1 MFELFKIGFLTVNV
15 LDILDI
21 AIVAFLI
28 YKLYSL
34 LKGTIASQIFL
45 GLVIIIFLTFSSQA
59 INLKAVSYLLKFVT
73 DIWIIAFIILFQPE
87 IRRLLVIL
95 GRNPLFRFSF
105 KHDEETAQI
114 ITDAVFEMAQLQ
126 HGALIIIIKSS
137 GIKGVTES
145 GEQLNAKLNKNLLK
159 SIFYPRSPLHDG
171 ATVIKND
178 IIEAVRCTMPL
189 SLSTTFNG
197 IPLGMRHRAGLGISE
212 QADVISIIVSEE
224 TGSISIAENGKL
236 TRGLSKDAL
245 RKKLAHS
252 QNADG
257 ASYPKSIIRSIF
269 KRNN

>member
-1 MFELFKIGFLTVNV
+1 MFELFKIGFLSVNI

-21 AIVAFLI
+21 AIVAYLI
-28 YKLYSL
+28 FKLYSL

-45 GLVIIIFLTFSSQA
+45 GLVIIVVLSFSSQA

-95 GRNPLFRFSF
+95 GRNPLFHLSF
-105 KHDEETAQI
+105 KYDEETAQI
-114 ITDAVFEMAQLQ
+114 ITEAVFEMAQLQ
-126 HGALIIIIKSS
+126 HGALIILIKSS
-137 GIKGVTES
+137 GIKGITES
-145 GEQLNAKLNKNLLK
+145 GEQLNAKLTKNLLK

-197 IPLGMRHRAGLGISE
+197 MPLGMRHRAGLGISE
-212 QADVISIIVSEE
+212 QADVIAIVVSEE

-236 TRGLSKDAL
+236 IRGLSKEAL
-245 RKKLAHS
+245 KKILTQYQSANGAKDHKNIFRSLFRK
-252 QNADG
+252 
-257 ASYPKSIIRSIF
+257 
-269 KRNN
+269 NN